1 MPHSS
6 QYPGLQ
12 QASVGENYPFSV
24 SKKGDY
30 WYAWNLLTGQ
40 QGPMSKSYKQAE
52 KWIDEQ
58 QAYLQEQEQ
67 AWQEQEQAEQDR
79 IFQQGQQAML
89 VKPQACYRK
98 QAEQE
103 IKAIPDT
110 EHPTRFILKPQ
121 QEQPASLQEY
131 TFLIPTCRNTSRLAH
146 SQSTWSWL
154 HGQLS
159 YLFHGYTHGGIVHG
173 SWIDEQGQEITEASR
188 LYRVAIPA
196 SKQADLVGLLD
207 KCKIYF
213 EQDCIYLALTSKQ
226 ADLV

>member
-1 MPHSS
+1 MSHSS

-12 QASVGENYPFSV
+12 QASVGEQYPFSV

-30 WYAWNLLTGQ
+30 WYAWNLLSGE

-52 KWIDEQ
+52 QWIDEQ
-58 QAYLQEQEQ
+58 ADKQGQADLR
-67 AWQEQEQAEQDR
+67 QAE
-79 IFQQGQQAML
+79 
-89 VKPQACYRK
+89 
-98 QAEQE
+98 
-103 IKAIPDT
+103 
-110 EHPTRFILKPQ
+110 

-131 TFLIPTCRNTSRLAH
+131 TFLVPTCRNTSRLAH
-146 SQSTWSWL
+146 SQATWQWL

-196 SKQADLVGLLD
+196 SKQADLIGLLD
-207 KCKIYF
+207 KCKLYF